1 MAVSTPRSKPS
12 EPTEAQAS
20 SAVPLL
26 ENGQRLTR
34 EEFERRY
41 DAMPDL
47 KKAELI
53 EGVVYVPSPVNHRSH
68 GRPHAPL
75 TCWLGVYAASTAG
88 VDVGDNSSVRLDLA
102 NMPQPDCSLF
112 ILPEHGGRVRIG
124 EEGYIEGAPE
134 LAAEVSSTSAS
145 YDLGVKKDAYLRHGV
160 LEYIVWQVLE
170 RKIDWFVSEE
180 GHFKALSSGDDGILR
195 SLVFPGLWLDPV
207 ALLRGD
213 LSAVIATVQRGLDSP
228 AHAEFLARLEQART
242 V

>member
-12 EPTEAQAS
+12 EPTEAQAI

-68 GRPHAPL
+68 GRPHAHL
-75 TCWLGVYAASTAG
+75 TCWLGVYVGSTAG
-88 VDVGDNSSVRLDLA
+88 VDVGDNSSVRLDLK

-112 ILPEHGGRVRIG
+112 IQPEHGGRARIG
-124 EEGYIEGAPE
+124 EEGYIEGAP
-134 LAAEVSSTSAS
+134 
-145 YDLGVKKDAYLRHGV
+145 
-160 LEYIVWQVLE
+160 
-170 RKIDWFVSEE
+170 
-180 GHFKALSSGDDGILR
+180 
-195 SLVFPGLWLDPV
+195 
-207 ALLRGD
+207 
-213 LSAVIATVQRGLDSP
+213 
-228 AHAEFLARLEQART
+228 
-242 V
+242 

>member
-1 MAVSTPRSKPS
+1 
-12 EPTEAQAS
+12 
-20 SAVPLL
+20 VPLL

-68 GRPHAPL
+68 GRPHAHL
-75 TCWLGVYAASTAG
+75 TFWLCAYQASTAG

-124 EEGYIEGAPE
+124 DEGYIEGAPE
-134 LAAEVSSTSAS
+134 LAAEVAASSSS
-145 YDLGVKKDAYLRHGV
+145 YDLGVKKEAYLRHGV
-160 LEYIVWQVLE
+160 LEFIVWQVQE
-170 RKIDWFVSEE
+170 GIINWFKSKE
-180 GHFKALSSGDDGILR
+180 GQFKALAPGDDGILR

-213 LSAVIATVQRGLDSP
+213 LSGLIATVQRGLESP
-228 AHAEFLARLEQART
+228 AHAEFLARLEEART